1 MAAKRPT
8 IALVT
13 DYLTGEYQAEVR
25 FGVERAAEEHDVNL
39 LVVFGETHA
48 RPGYTM
54 VPSNTIYPLISAETV
69 DGLVIVSSALTNH
82 LGIQSTHEFCRSY
95 APLPVCS
102 VGLALPGIP
111 SVTVDNASGAETV
124 VAHMVDD
131 HACQRVAYISGPAN
145 NEEATLRADA
155 YRRVLAA
162 RSLPYDERL
171 FVFGDFLI
179 DGGRRAMRELLARRV
194 DFDAVVAG
202 NDHMAL
208 GAMDALKAHGLDIP
222 NDVLVCGFDDV
233 AVSRVTKPSLTSI
246 RQPIKQ
252 LGALALQKVVRMLA
266 GERVPERSQ
275 LSVELTRRES
285 CGCGYYATLPRAPAA
300 ARRPAAEDARR
311 PAAEDARRPA
321 AEDARRPAA
330 GDARGLAA
338 APAEPGPPSL
348 AGQREE
354 MERALASAVT
364 VPGASRA
371 TWPGALLSALEEEL
385 AGQEGRFLQAL
396 TDVLDEAA
404 REGVA
409 LDQFQGVVT
418 LLRARLRKASQG
430 ALHDGVERL
439 WHACRALVA
448 QASVRA
454 EGERRLY
461 LQLAS
466 VNLSWTGRCLSTCL
480 SLPLLRRTLATELP
494 RLALARAAVSLYDD
508 PKRATLTSLFLME
521 SGREVPPPRG
531 SFPARCLTPPGFL
544 SSRER
549 WSVFAMLITF
559 GEAEHFGIA
568 VLGSGANEVVYD
580 ALRLQLSSALKAV
593 AMHREIVR
601 QVEIRERLEQ
611 ERLHQ
616 ESIVAEHIQTNL
628 VPPLLAIEGLE
639 LSAIMKPAA
648 EVGGDY
654 YDVIATPGGG
664 WLGIGDVAG
673 HGLAAGLVMLMIQSM
688 VAAMTRG
695 AHATSP
701 AEVVSA
707 LNQAI
712 YDNVRNR
719 LKRDE
724 HATLVLLRYER
735 SGRVTFAGAHD
746 DLIVCRASTRRCAC
760 IPSSGIWVGA
770 LPSVDAATR
779 DEELLLEDGDVLVLY
794 SDGVTEARNAHQE
807 QFGLERLCSTIE
819 AAQAEPVDA
828 IRDRI
833 LRDVESWCSSPDD
846 DVTIVVAR
854 YRAPT

>member
-54 VPSNTIYPLISAETV
+54 VPSNTIYPLIGAETV

-82 LGIQSTHEFCRSY
+82 LGIQGTHAFCRSY

-102 VGLALPGIP
+102 VGLALPGVP
-111 SVTVDNASGAETV
+111 SVVVDNASGAETI

-179 DGGRRAMRELLARRV
+179 DGGRGAMRELLARGV

-222 NDVLVCGFDDV
+222 NDVLVCGFDDA

-252 LGALALQKVVRMLA
+252 LGALALQTVVRMLA

-285 CGCGYYATLPRAPAA
+285 CGCGYYATLPRAPSA
-300 ARRPAAEDARR
+300 ARRPAAEDAR
-311 PAAEDARRPA
+311 
-321 AEDARRPAA
+321 
-330 GDARGLAA
+330 GLAA
-338 APAEPGPPSL
+338 TPAEPGPPSV
-348 AGQREE
+348 AWQREE
-354 MERALASAVT
+354 MERSLASAVT

-385 AGQEGRFLQAL
+385 AGREGRFLQAL

-418 LLRARLRKASQG
+418 LLRARLRSAPQG
-430 ALHDGVERL
+430 AQHDAAERL
-439 WHACRALVA
+439 WHACRALIA

-461 LQLAS
+461 LQVAS

-480 SLPLLRRTLATELP
+480 SLPLLRRTLAAELP
-494 RLALARAAVSLYDD
+494 RLALTRASVSLYDD

-521 SGREVPPPRG
+521 SGREVDPPRG
-531 SFPARCLTPPGFL
+531 SFPTRCLTPPGFL
-544 SSRER
+544 GSRER

-616 ESIVAEHIQTNL
+616 ESVVAEHIQTNL
-628 VPPLLAIEGLE
+628 LPPLLAIEGLE
-639 LSAIMKPAA
+639 LSALMKPAA

-695 AHATSP
+695 AQATSP

-719 LKRDE
+719 LRRDE

-770 LPSVDAATR
+770 LPSVGAATR
-779 DEELLLEDGDVLVLY
+779 DEEFLLEDGDVLVLY

-819 AAQAEPVDA
+819 AAQAEPADA

-833 LRDVESWCSSPDD
+833 LREVESWCPSPDD